1 MMKKTLVSLLT
12 LLAALTLLFTFTA
25 CSDPQAPTDE
35 PSAPETPEE
44 QPKDEPPSDDPAD
57 DPVDDPA
64 FGAQYSRSGYP
75 ESLGPLAITVIR
87 TRWELDTY
95 LDTFP
100 YPDASYNNA
109 PTLTQLCER
118 YDEDYFASRDLII
131 VFLMEGSGSIRH
143 QINAVYRDGATG
155 IWTIDIERLIPEE
168 GTDDEAWWTIFIEP
182 PKNMH
187 VQEGDTFRIGEH
199 TLSPVPHDT
208 FGYDWGNVQ
217 YVRTNGRAPD
227 TEFPHSLVIRS
238 RQELLEYYEQN
249 KAYYNMDSSRDESP
263 AFRDAIDRYDEAY
276 FAKRELL
283 VVVLQENSGSIRH
296 HVNFMRERFTETE
309 GWWEVSITS
318 FSSMYE
324 TEDMAQWHIL
334 IEMPEGL
341 HTAPDEKITL
351 LFTQR

>member
-1 MMKKTLVSLLT
+1 MMKKFSVSLLA
-12 LLAALTLLFTFTA
+12 LLSALTLLFTLTS
-25 CSDPQAPTDE
+25 CLNPQTPEDK
-35 PSAPETPEE
+35 PSA
-44 QPKDEPPSDDPAD
+44 DGPSDNPAD
-57 DPVDDPA
+57 NPS
-64 FGAQYSRSGYP
+64 FNAQYSRSGYP

-87 TRWELDTY
+87 TRLELDTY
-95 LDTFP
+95 LDTIP
-100 YPDASYNNA
+100 YPDASVDNA
-109 PTLTQLCER
+109 PTLIQLCER

-131 VFLMEGSGSIRH
+131 AFVEEGSGSIRH
-143 QINAVYRDGATG
+143 KVSKVSRDDTTGQWTLDIKSILPDGDGTGDMAYWQI
-155 IWTIDIERLIPEE
+155 L
-168 GTDDEAWWTIFIEP
+168 IEP
-182 PKNMH
+182 PKNMR

-199 TLSPVPHDT
+199 TLSPVPLDT
-208 FGYDWGNVQ
+208 FGYEWGDVQ
-217 YVRTNGRAPD
+217 YVRTNGGAPD

-341 HTAPDEKITL
+341 HTTPDEEITL